1 MSRNPPH
8 DRHHEGSG
16 ASAGV
21 RTDEPGGVP
30 SLRELVA
37 TRDRLTAQT
46 GHYYGVAELS
56 LRDRD
61 PIRFERFYSKL
72 HAAVLAARES
82 ARFVAASP
90 GSREM
95 GECLWGLTT
104 PEGDSLAVS
113 LGFLSHTAIFPVAVR
128 YMANRD
134 YDREDGIDDGD
145 VYAVS
150 DGLTGGVPHPGDF
163 YTFVPIVSDG
173 EVLGWA
179 VGINHL
185 MENGAPVAGSWATF
199 AVDTFM
205 DGFVCP
211 PMKTGKNLKQAAWW
225 KALWE
230 RRTRAATMNILDDKM
245 RLAGCAMIHEATHK
259 LIREFGVDYYKRA
272 IREIIE
278 ESRRMIVDNIR
289 ELTVPGTYTGC
300 AFRLVKYEGLQ
311 NVWSHANKNTLIH
324 VRGSVEPGQDG
335 LLLDTEG
342 SSRWGYHSYNA
353 TPGGVDCAVFLGMI
367 NQFSHNTKV
376 TGGID
381 LAIRRHYPK
390 GSIYNPDNEYTSNA
404 NLWAQT
410 VSINSIGFGSV
421 SRAMF
426 ARGYLEEAFT
436 VDGCWGAFQGAG
448 TAADGTSYGFTNFEW
463 LGGTGRGALAYRDG
477 EPLVWAAWSQLAT
490 IGDAEEFES
499 TVPPLFYLGRKLLK
513 GYFGYGKYRGG
524 PGNSAVHWCVEPGR
538 HVALTRPNG
547 GLSCT
552 AAVGLGMSGA
562 YPAPGCFMI
571 SARDTNLGDLLAAGQ
586 TPRDARDLLEM
597 IERGE
602 LEAKNLE
609 VWKTDCPELALHH
622 NDLFVDAAGA
632 AGGWGDPLDR
642 DPEAVIRDLNDGMT
656 PSYDFVR
663 EMHGVVATRDA
674 DGRWRLDPAS
684 TEAKRA
690 ELRRT
695 RLSESVAAE
704 EWWTV
709 ERGRVLRSDFAP
721 EVREMYEQSISFA
734 KFDRE
739 FRDFWQLPGDFAFAS
754 EADEA

>member
-1 MSRNPPH
+1 MAMNVN
-8 DRHHEGSG
+8 EVNQTT
-16 ASAGV
+16 AAAAGV
-21 RTDEPGGVP
+21 GQASPTLRSQLELRDALTDE
-30 SLRELVA
+30 
-37 TRDRLTAQT
+37 T
-46 GHYYGVAELS
+46 GHYYGVDELS
-56 LRDRD
+56 LRDSD
-61 PIRFERFYSKL
+61 PIKYERFYSKI
-72 HAAVLAARES
+72 HSAVLAARES

-95 GECLWGLTT
+95 GEVLWGLAT
-104 PEGDSLAVS
+104 PEGDALAVS
-113 LGFLSHTAIFPVAVR
+113 MGFLSHTAILPVAIR
-128 YMANRD
+128 YMAEHD
-134 YDREDGIDDGD
+134 YDLQDGIDDGD

-163 YTFVPIVSDG
+163 YTFVPIVIEG
-173 EVLGWA
+173 EVVAWS

-199 AVDTFM
+199 SVDTFM

-211 PMKTGKNLKQAAWW
+211 PMKTGKNLRQAAWW

-245 RLAGCAMIHEATHK
+245 RLAGCTMIHEATHK
-259 LIREFGVDYYKRA
+259 LIEEFGLDYYKRA
-272 IREIIE
+272 IREVVE
-278 ESRRMIVDNIR
+278 ESRRHVVDNIR
-289 ELTVPGTYTGC
+289 ETTVPGTYQGC

-324 VRGSVEPGQDG
+324 VRGSVEPGQNG

-367 NQFSHNTKV
+367 NSFSHNTKV

-381 LAIRRHYPK
+381 LAIKRNYPK
-390 GSIYNPDNEYTSNA
+390 GSIYNPDNEFASNA

-410 VSINSIGFGSV
+410 VSINSIGFGAV
-421 SRAMF
+421 NRAMF
-426 ARGYLEEAFT
+426 SRGYLEEAFA

-448 TAADGTSYGFTNFEW
+448 TAEDGTGYGFTNFEW
-463 LGGTGRGALAYRDG
+463 LGGTGRGAFCYRDG

-499 TVPPLFYLGRKLLK
+499 TIPPLFYLGRKLLK
-513 GYFGYGKYRGG
+513 GYFGHGKYRGG

-538 HVALTRPNG
+538 HIALTRPNG

-571 SARDTNLGDLLAAGQ
+571 SARDTNLDTLLESGE
-586 TPRDARDLLEM
+586 TPRDARELLEM
-597 IERGE
+597 VDDGR
-602 LEAKNLE
+602 LEVGNLE
-609 VWKTDCPELALHH
+609 VWKTDCPELALKD

-632 AGGWGDPLDR
+632 AGGWGDPLER
-642 DPEAVIRDLNDGMT
+642 DPQSVIQDLNDGMA
-656 PSYDFVR
+656 PKYEFVR
-663 EMHGVVATRDA
+663 NMHGVVATQDA
-674 DGRWRLDPAS
+674 GGVWQLDAKA
-684 TEAKRA
+684 TEAERA
-690 ELRRT
+690 NLRKER
-695 RLSESVAAE
+695 VAGSQPADEWWAE
-704 EWWTV
+704 ER
-709 ERGRVLRSDFAP
+709 ERVVAKDFVP
-721 EVREMYEQSISFA
+721 EVHEMYEQSLSFA

-739 FRDFWQLPGDFAFAS
+739 FRGFWQVDEDFVF
-754 EADEA
+754 EAVGEA